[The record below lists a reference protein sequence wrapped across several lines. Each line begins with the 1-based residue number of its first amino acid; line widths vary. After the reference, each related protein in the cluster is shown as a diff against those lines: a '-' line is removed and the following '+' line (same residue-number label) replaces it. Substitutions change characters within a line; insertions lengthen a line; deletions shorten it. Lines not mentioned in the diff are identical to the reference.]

1 MTLRHLLIFKT
12 IAETGSFTKA
22 AEALYIT
29 QSAVSHAVK
38 ELEEQAKTPLFDR
51 MSKQVHMTESG
62 RLFLEEILPL
72 LSSFELL
79 ESRMGK
85 LEQQAPLHLVSSITI
100 ASYWLPRILR
110 EFKKQWRE
118 LPVSVEV
125 VRAAAAIGTLREGKA
140 DLALLEGAVPQG
152 PFESLPFAFYS
163 MCVLCAPDYE
173 GGSGGSVHDGAA
185 GGSVHDGAAGG
196 SGHGGAAGERRMDL
210 GGFCG
215 ERLLLREK
223 GSAIRD
229 ALDSALYLAG
239 YTAYPSWCS
248 VNSNALIEAA
258 KAGLG
263 LTVLPE
269 ILVRDALKKGDL
281 VTVQV
286 EGLSLKNEMLAVWHR
301 EKHMSAP
308 LLDFL
313 SLIQK
318 CST

>member
-1 MTLRHLLIFKT
+1 MTLRHLIIFKT

-22 AEALYIT
+22 ADALYIT

-38 ELEEQAKTPLFDR
+38 ELEEQAGTPLFDR
-51 MSKQVHMTESG
+51 LSKQIRMTESG
-62 RLFLEEILPL
+62 RLFLEEILPIL
-72 LSSFELL
+72 ASVELL

-110 EFKKQWRE
+110 ELKKTWGE

-125 VRAAAAIGTLREGKA
+125 VRAAAAIETLREGKA
-140 DLALLEGAVPQG
+140 DLALIEGAVLQG
-152 PFESLPFAFYS
+152 PFESLPFASYT
-163 MCVLCAPDYE
+163 MCAACAPDYRGISGFT
-173 GGSGGSVHDGAA
+173 GGVKE
-185 GGSVHDGAAGG
+185 
-196 SGHGGAAGERRMDL
+196 EREAMTL
-210 GGFCG
+210 EQFCR
-215 ERLLLREK
+215 EPLLLREK

-229 ALDSALYLAG
+229 ALDSALFLAG
-239 YTAYPSWCS
+239 RTAYPSWCS

-269 ILVRDALKKGDL
+269 VLLRDALKKSEL
-281 VTVQV
+281 VKVTVA
-286 EGLSLKNEMLAVWHR
+286 GLSLRNEMLAVWHR

-308 LLDFL
+308 LLDVL
-313 SLIQK
+313 ALLGQPGGGNLW
-318 CST
+318 